1 MRRRTRSTKRLLVA
15 ASLAGALMAAT
26 LLVGV
31 DALDTG
37 QAAAPLGWIAA
48 ADAPGAYWAYLAALA
63 LAGVAA
69 TVAFAIA
76 VWMLVFELTL
86 DRSADAHLPSRL
98 RARPRGPVRP
108 RRPRPP
114 RSP

>member
-1 MRRRTRSTKRLLVA
+1 MRPRTRSTTRLMVA
-15 ASLAGALMAAT
+15 AGLSGAVMAAT
-26 LLVGV
+26 LLVAV

-37 QAAAPLGWIAA
+37 QAAGPLGWIAV
-48 ADAPGAYWAYLAALA
+48 ADAPGAYWAYLAALV
-63 LAGVAA
+63 LAGLAA

-76 VWMLVFELTL
+76 VWMLVFQLTL
-86 DRSADAHLPSRL
+86 DRGADAHLPSRL